1 MRSAGQQPPSVSL
14 DAGHFR
20 EALSRFA
27 SGVCV
32 MTTIDADGLPAGVTI
47 SSFASL
53 SLSPPLVLFC
63 IGKNSTSLPAWLIA
77 SRFSVNVL
85 GAGQEALCELFASQ
99 AADKFASVRG
109 SIGDN
114 GCFRLAG
121 ALATLECRRTGIH
134 EEGDHYIVVGE
145 VERTEFG
152 DNSGPLLRFRGAY
165 RHLADPPR
173 SNR

>member
-1 MRSAGQQPPSVSL
+1 MRSAGRRSPAVSL

-32 MTTIDADGLPAGVTI
+32 VTTVDADGLPAGVTI

-53 SLSPPLVLFC
+53 SLIPPLVLFC
-63 IGKNSTSLPAWLIA
+63 IGKTSTSLASWLA
-77 SRFSVNVL
+77 APHFSVNVL
-85 GAGQEALCELFASQ
+85 GAGQESLCELFASQ
-99 AADKFASVRG
+99 AGDKFVSVRG
-109 SIGDN
+109 TIGGN
-114 GCFRLAG
+114 GCFRLAS
-121 ALATLECRRTGIH
+121 ALATLECRRTSVH

-145 VERTEFG
+145 VERMSLG
-152 DNSGPLLRFRGAY
+152 DNSGPLLRFRGGY

-173 SNR
+173 NDP